1 MIVLMIHSFF
11 FVSARVKYKF
21 QREYLGELKRLGIV
35 SICTPLLEIA
45 DEEAEGVDAISGI
58 REMKVEAVKDAA
70 KETKFQK
77 KAGCCDVEV
86 QPSGVSF
93 YSFSWCSDHVP
104 CSWSQVDGAFS
115 CS

>member
-35 SICTPLLEIA
+35 SICTSLLEIV

-70 KETKFQK
+70 KETKF
-77 KAGCCDVEV
+77 
-86 QPSGVSF
+86 
-93 YSFSWCSDHVP
+93 
-104 CSWSQVDGAFS
+104 
-115 CS
+115 